1 MTMYSTEKAMQAVS
15 AAKKAIV
22 KRNTAQARRFAMLA
36 VQNDP
41 NLEDAWLVMAASA
54 SPHAAVEYLGKAL
67 EINPASDRA
76 QKGMQWA
83 VQRRIQFELE
93 QVQTRVNLV
102 ETPKTIDVQ
111 ETPIDALDTISNESA
126 SPKDSAQLEQPNEE
140 EEISTELPGI
150 VFPKISDHAY
160 TLPRV
165 SMLSWVMAVV
175 LAGIGLIGFFI
186 LPPLLRGSAKN
197 VSSTLPAGVYI
208 KPTYTPTPTA
218 TFTPTATPTNTP
230 TPTATPTATNTPYPT
245 DTPLP
250 PPTYIEE
257 YYVYEPGEL
266 PNVKKKERWIDVDL
280 SSQTVSAYEG
290 QSNINTF
297 VVSTGTWQH
306 PTVTGKFHVYVK
318 YRYTDMAGPGYYLPD
333 VPYTMYFYDGYG
345 LHGTYWH
352 SNFGTPMSH
361 GCINLRTED
370 AGWLYNWASV
380 GTLVNVHE

>member
-1 MTMYSTEKAMQAVS
+1 MTIYSTDKAMQAVN
-15 AAKKAIV
+15 AAKNAIV
-22 KRNTAQARRFAMLA
+22 KKNTSEARRFAMLA
-36 VQNDP
+36 VKNDP
-41 NLEDAWLVMAASA
+41 MLEDAWLVMAASA

-67 EINPASDRA
+67 EINPTSERA

-83 VQRRIQFELE
+83 VQRRVQFDQEQHTHINVKDVPTTQLVDAQSSPDATIQKAVSEYAITE
-93 QVQTRVNLV
+93 TAGKNDQTSEV
-102 ETPKTIDVQ
+102 
-111 ETPIDALDTISNESA
+111 
-126 SPKDSAQLEQPNEE
+126 
-140 EEISTELPGI
+140 EEISDELPGI
-150 VFPKISDHAY
+150 VFPKIADHEY

-165 SMLSWVMAVV
+165 SMLSWVMGVF
-175 LAGIGLIGFFI
+175 LLGIGLVGIFI

-197 VSSTLPAGVYI
+197 VSSTLPAGVFI
-208 KPTYTPTPTA
+208 KPTYTSTPTA
-218 TFTPTATPTNTP
+218 TFTPTPTPTNTP

-250 PPTYIEE
+250 PVVVEE
-257 YYVYEPGEL
+257 YYVYDPGEL

-290 QSNINTF
+290 KSSVNSF
-297 VVSTGTWQH
+297 LVSTGTWQH
-306 PTVTGKFHVYVK
+306 PTVTGRFHVYVK

-370 AGWLYNWASV
+370 AAWLYNWASV
-380 GTLVNVHE
+380 GTLVSVHE